1 MIPRKLEAEGKG
13 KEGKGEQGRKRDE
26 HSENNGNDSKS
37 PKTKE
42 IQKLSITKLKSRLND
57 CHESMTNMR
66 FQKVL
71 GDLEYPQKIKTIKK
85 EIAQIK
91 TAIREFEL
99 GKRGN

>member
-1 MIPRKLEAEGKG
+1 M
-13 KEGKGEQGRKRDE
+13 
-26 HSENNGNDSKS
+26 NNL
-37 PKTKE
+37 KE

-71 GDLEYPQKIKTIKK
+71 GDLEYPQKIREIRR

-91 TAIREFEL
+91 TILREYDLNIR
-99 GKRGN
+99 KKKDS